1 MISHEQADRFAIEW
15 IGAWNAHDLDAI
27 VAHYAEDVSFVS
39 PFVAALT
46 GEESARIEGRDGLR
60 EYFRQ
65 GLEAFPDLHFEL
77 YTALPGASSIA
88 LHYRSVGGRLAI
100 ETMELDAAGL
110 VSRAAAHYS
119 PPQD

>member
-1 MISHEQADRFAIEW
+1 MISHEQADRFATEW

-27 VAHYAEDVSFVS
+27 VSHYAEDVDFVS

-46 GEESARIEGRDGLR
+46 GEESARIEGLDGLR

-65 GLEAFPDLHFEL
+65 GLETFPDLHFEL

-110 VSRAAAHYS
+110 VVRAAAHYS

>member
-1 MISHEQADRFAIEW
+1 MISHEQADRFATEW

-39 PFVAALT
+39 PFVVALT
-46 GEESARIEGRDGLR
+46 GEESARIEGRDDLR
-60 EYFRQ
+60 EYFRR
-65 GLEAFPDLHFEL
+65 GLETFPDLHFEL

-100 ETMELDAAGL
+100 ETMELDRDGL
-110 VSRAAAHYS
+110 VARAAAHYS
-119 PPQD
+119 EPQD

>member
-1 MISHEQADRFAIEW
+1 MITHEQADRFATEW
-15 IGAWNAHDLDAI
+15 IGAWNAHDLEAI
-27 VAHYAEDVSFVS
+27 VAHYAEDVDFVS

-46 GEESARIEGRDGLR
+46 GEASARIEGRTALR
-60 EYFRQ
+60 EYFRR
-65 GLEAFPDLHFEL
+65 GLDAFPELHFEL

-100 ETMELDAAGL
+100 ETMELDASGL
-110 VSRAAAHYS
+110 VVRAAAHYS

>member
-1 MISHEQADRFAIEW
+1 MISHDQADRFATEW

-27 VAHYAEDVSFVS
+27 VAHYAHDVTFVS

-46 GEESARIEGRDGLR
+46 GEESARIEGRDALR
-60 EYFRQ
+60 EYFRR
-65 GLEAFPDLHFEL
+65 GLETFPDLHFEL

-110 VSRAAAHYS
+110 VSQAAAHYS
-119 PPQD
+119 PPQE

>member
-1 MISHEQADRFAIEW
+1 MISHEQADRFATEW

-27 VAHYAEDVSFVS
+27 VAHYADDVSFVS

-46 GEESARIEGRDGLR
+46 GEESARIEGR
-60 EYFRQ
+60 
-65 GLEAFPDLHFEL
+65 DLHFEL

-110 VSRAAAHYS
+110 VSHAAAHYS
-119 PPQD
+119 APQD

>member
-1 MISHEQADRFAIEW
+1 MISHDQADRFATEW

-27 VAHYAEDVSFVS
+27 VAHYAQDVTFVS

-46 GEESARIEGRDGLR
+46 GEESARIEGRDALR
-60 EYFRQ
+60 EYFRR
-65 GLEAFPDLHFEL
+65 GLETFPDLHFEL

-110 VSRAAAHYS
+110 VSHAAAHYS
-119 PPQD
+119 PPQE

>member
-1 MISHEQADRFAIEW
+1 MISHEQADRFATEW

-77 YTALPGASSIA
+77 YTALPGARRSRCTTARSAAAWPSRRWSSTPPG
-88 LHYRSVGGRLAI
+88 SS
-100 ETMELDAAGL
+100 
-110 VSRAAAHYS
+110 SRAAAHYS

>member
-1 MISHEQADRFAIEW
+1 M
-15 IGAWNAHDLDAI
+15 
-27 VAHYAEDVSFVS
+27 
-39 PFVAALT
+39 
-46 GEESARIEGRDGLR
+46 R
-60 EYFRQ
+60 EYFRR
-65 GLEAFPDLHFEL
+65 GLETFPDLHFEL

-110 VSRAAAHYS
+110 VARAAAHYS

>member
-1 MISHEQADRFAIEW
+1 MITHDQADRFATEW

-39 PFVAALT
+39 PFVTALI
-46 GEESARIEGRDGLR
+46 GEESARIEGRDALR
-60 EYFRQ
+60 EYFRR
-65 GLEAFPDLHFEL
+65 GLETFPDLHFEL

-100 ETMELDAAGL
+100 ETMEFDAAGL
-110 VSRAAAHYS
+110 VSHAAAHYS
-119 PPQD
+119 PPQE

>member
-1 MISHEQADRFAIEW
+1 MISHEQADRFATEW

-27 VAHYAEDVSFVS
+27 VAHYAEDVVFVS
-39 PFVAALT
+39 PFVSALT
-46 GEESARIEGRDGLR
+46 GEESARIEGRAGLR
-60 EYFRQ
+60 EYFGR

-77 YTALPGASSIA
+77 YTALPGVSSIA

-100 ETMELDAAGL
+100 ETMEVDADGF
-110 VSRAAAHYS
+110 VVRAAAHYS